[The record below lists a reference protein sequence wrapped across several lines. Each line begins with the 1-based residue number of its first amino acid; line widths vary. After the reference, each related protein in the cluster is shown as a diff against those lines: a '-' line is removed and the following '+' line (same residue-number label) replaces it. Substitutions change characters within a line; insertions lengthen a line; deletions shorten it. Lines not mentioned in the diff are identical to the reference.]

1 MELSAYIERRRPS
14 ALRSGGS
21 SIGPGVASTLIVALA
36 ATYLSDHYHAP
47 PVIFAL
53 LLGMALN
60 QLSTEARYAPGI
72 NLSARRLLRISVA
85 LLGLRI
91 TFGQI
96 GALGWSTVSMVAVT
110 VPLTIGFGWA
120 SARPLSL

>member
-1 MELSAYIERRRPS
+1 MEFPAFIDRRRLG
-14 ALRSGGS
+14 ALRTTGG
-21 SIGPGVASTLIVALA
+21 IVAPGVASTLIVALA

-60 QLSTEARYAPGI
+60 QLSAEARYAPGI
-72 NLSARRLLRISVA
+72 NVSARTLLRISVA

-91 TFGQI
+91 TFGQV
-96 GALGWSTVSMVAVT
+96 GQLFVNTFQCHQCV
-110 VPLTIGFGWA
+110 
-120 SARPLSL
+120 

>member
-1 MELSAYIERRRPS
+1 
-14 ALRSGGS
+14 
-21 SIGPGVASTLIVALA
+21 LIVALA
-36 ATYLSDHYHAP
+36 ATYLSDHYRAP

-60 QLSTEARYAPGI
+60 RVVRPRRGTRPASMSPRARCC
-72 NLSARRLLRISVA
+72 SISVA

-96 GALGWSTVSMVAVT
+96 GELGWSTAAMVMVT
-110 VPLTIGFGWA
+110 VPADHTDLAG
-120 SARPLSL
+120 SLARTA